1 MRLGETIF
9 LTSLKAGSKHSFPD
23 STNKY
28 SFHRL
33 LKRDLMKEKI
43 KTLNIYLSHDKTGL
57 FLCNNHWIGEVPR
70 KLLAPHVFSCRIEA
84 VKDTPPQLKCCQREV
99 TCNFI

>member
-33 LKRDLMKEKI
+33 LKMDLMKEKI

-70 KLLAPHVFSCRIEA
+70 KYHIQSY
-84 VKDTPPQLKCCQREV
+84 
-99 TCNFI
+99 